1 MNRVCHSSRVP
12 DVLAARQL
20 RQLRKNRSAL
30 DVQDEYDFSGGLSN
44 YSATRS
50 LTRNGQSR

>member
-20 RQLRKNRSAL
+20 RQLRKNPSAL